1 MYTIMQ
7 YRAAASKF
15 RERAAQAERL
25 ADKEEFRSL
34 ERTFNTLAEN
44 AEWLADNGKNI
55 VPPPPSDDV
64 AAEFTAEEEHML
76 RCLGAALI
84 MQWNTLP
91 TKLQRELF
99 EIAGDIRDMVA
110 MPDLLH
116 RSVARFRH
124 KKDGDNDGSG

>member
-34 ERTFNTLAEN
+34 ERSFNTLAEN

-55 VPPPPSDDV
+55 VPPPQSDHV
-64 AAEFTAEEEHML
+64 AAEFTAEEERML

-91 TKLQRELF
+91 IKHQRELF
-99 EIAGDIRDMVA
+99 EIAGDIGDMVA

-116 RSVARFRH
+116 RRVVRFRH
-124 KKDGDNDGSG
+124 KKDGDNDALG